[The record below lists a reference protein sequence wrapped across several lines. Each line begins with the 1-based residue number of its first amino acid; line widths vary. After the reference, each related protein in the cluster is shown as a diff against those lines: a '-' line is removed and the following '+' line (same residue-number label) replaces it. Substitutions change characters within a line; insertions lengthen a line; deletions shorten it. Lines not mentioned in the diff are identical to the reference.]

1 MIFVILTLL
10 VTSVILAVTLSATKS
25 DNGLARNTTLR
36 DKAYYAALAGLQV
49 YEYQLNTNSNYWSA
63 CPSVSN
69 VAVPSTT
76 DESYSYVTMPAT
88 GHGSCEPGKTA
99 SVIESTT
106 AATGRNLRNAR
117 CFDELTLME
126 DSRWRGKTR

>member
-1 MIFVILTLL
+1 MRMTIDSSHRRVWRRDDGFTMIFVILTLL

-25 DNGLARNTTLR
+25 DVGLARNTTLR

-76 DESYSYVTMPAT
+76 DESYSY
-88 GHGSCEPGKTA
+88 S
-99 SVIESTT
+99 
-106 AATGRNLRNAR
+106 
-117 CFDELTLME
+117 
-126 DSRWRGKTR
+126 